1 MNHIVRQIRETSKT
15 IEPMEP
21 KWTPNH
27 VPKPT
32 RLQFAHIPVEART
45 AIVRDSK
52 GTLEYIS
59 GQTRMQILFI
69 LPARPRSL
77 EKWNRRAHWAHT
89 WLTLALQWA
98 PAACRAST
106 TVYIY
111 WTPLKK
117 RLPAVKG
124 QPLTEINANTAF
136 TMSCDREI
144 LLFRSEEWFKVL
156 IHESMHC
163 FGLDFSE
170 KARRDVEHYVASTL
184 YALPSTATVHLYE
197 AYAETW
203 ARLLN
208 AAFVSVNTGD
218 SLTRLLSAEVR
229 HSGAVMANFLRHQG
243 YTYDDL
249 FDPAAMRTYKERT
262 NAFAYYV
269 LAYVLMSDYAAFV
282 EWCRGNPRMDPSRQ
296 RALADYVAQHV
307 RPALVPSSG
316 VASLRMTVVDIEG

>member
-1 MNHIVRQIRETSKT
+1 
-15 IEPMEP
+15 MEP
-21 KWTPNH
+21 NWMPNH

-45 AIVRDSK
+45 AIMSESK
-52 GTLEYIS
+52 GALEYARQN
-59 GQTRMQILFI
+59 GTRLLFI

-77 EKWNRRAHWAHT
+77 EKWNRRANWAHT
-89 WLTLALQWA
+89 WLALALRWA
-98 PAACRAST
+98 PAGCRASI

-117 RLPAVKG
+117 RLPTVRG

-136 TMSCDREI
+136 TMSCSSEI

-170 KARRDVEHYVASTL
+170 KADAKVERYVASTL
-184 YALPSTATVHLYE
+184 YALPSTTTVHLYE

-208 AAFVSVNTGD
+208 AAFVSINTGD
-218 SLTRLLSAEVR
+218 SLTRLLSVEVR
-229 HSGAVMANFLRHQG
+229 HSGVVMANVLRHQG

-249 FDPAAMRTYKERT
+249 FDKAVMRSYKERT

-269 LAYVLMSDYAAFV
+269 LTYVLMSDYKAFV
-282 EWCRGNPRMDPSRQ
+282 EWCRGNPRMDPGRQ
-296 RALADYVAQHV
+296 RALADYVGRHV
-307 RPALVPSSG
+307 RPPVVPTSG
-316 VASLRMTVVDIEG
+316 TASLRMTVLDIEG